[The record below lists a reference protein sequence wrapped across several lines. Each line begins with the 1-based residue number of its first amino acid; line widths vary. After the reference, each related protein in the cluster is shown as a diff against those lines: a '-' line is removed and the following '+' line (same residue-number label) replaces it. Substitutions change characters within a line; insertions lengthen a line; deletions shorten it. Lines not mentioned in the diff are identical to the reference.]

1 MALRAPGGAEWAGG
15 YGGLPSGF
23 RDTAIMSPSSTTHA
37 SLVAASAVEQEGRQA
52 QAEWKQTAAKGEALM
67 AKGQQMYNEDMVRQ
81 ISMLSNKFQT
91 DMTMDINGVP
101 GESNPVPGGAGP
113 LADASMLIDGQ
124 AQAAAGLPPSGI
136 RNRKGMD
143 AQGST
148 LEFQG
153 KWGGKIDEYVKGSGL
168 DGKFADTLRAQLYG
182 DVSVATRAVAA
193 HEASQRQVAYDEM
206 NKLTVDAEGE
216 KARLMGMG
224 GTWNIHQVQGMF
236 DNALAKLSVNIQAN
250 GPQERAQ
257 VLQKARGFLIG
268 KYVDGMIDTNP
279 KAAEDLVNQ
288 LRADMEGKQEAGVDG
303 EPGKGPLMPL
313 EELDKLQQKAR
324 MVRVDRVTGDLV
336 KSTTG
341 MAKAKRDLIIDQRA
355 ESEGFLAAETR
366 HIKSWADAEEA
377 QAKHQREMA
386 RQDAERAV
394 DEKAGRIFAQK
405 GVDGFQ
411 EIQAL
416 AQGANIGLTKKA
428 AIMGTVQHLKAGL
441 DAQDGSNVE
450 RERLLA
456 AAMVP
461 GMIQNLQTEV
471 LDNPLLGTKSKQDIT
486 HAFYQAQGHGF
497 AALQQQQGKQ
507 AEADIARV
515 RETILKDVLGAAD
528 KGKTAYGVTWDQAR
542 GAAYTAWASEAL
554 HNAKSATE
562 AAQILQKGLAEF
574 GSSGFMGGPN
584 FTRAEYELAADR
596 PYLIPDQARLKKIQD
611 TAKDKIPQDVYG
623 TLEGIFTEQNRDRV
637 KAGKLPVPM
646 NGATL
651 FRLYESAT
659 PAEWQV
665 LKKKRTL
672 TADAPAGR
680 APAARGA
687 RVSGAE
693 GPDSPGVGTP
703 F

>member
-23 RDTAIMSPSSTTHA
+23 RDTALMSPSSSTHA
-37 SLVAASAVEQEGRQA
+37 SLVAASAVGQRGREA
-52 QAEWKQTAAKGEALM
+52 QAEWKQAGANGEKLM
-67 AKGQQMYNEDMVRQ
+67 AKGQQMFQEDMVRQ

-91 DMTMDINGVP
+91 DMTMDINGIP
-101 GESNPVPGGAGP
+101 GEGNPTSGGAGP

-124 AQAAAGLPPSGI
+124 AQAAAGMPPSGL

-153 KWGGKIDEYVKGSGL
+153 KWGAKIDEYVRNSGI

-193 HEASQRQVAYDEM
+193 HEAGQRQVAYEEM
-206 NKLTVDAEGE
+206 NKLTIDAAGE

-236 DNALAKLSVNIQAN
+236 DNELAKLSVNLKAG
-250 GPQERAQ
+250 GPEERTAKLRQ
-257 VLQKARGFLIG
+257 ARGFLVG

-288 LRADMEGKQEAGVDG
+288 LRADLEGKQAAGMEAEAGQ
-303 EPGKGPLMPL
+303 GPMMPL

-324 MVRVDRVTGDLV
+324 MVRVDRVTSDMV
-336 KSTTG
+336 KATTG
-341 MAKAKRDLIIDQRA
+341 LGKAKRDLIIEQRGEA
-355 ESEGFLAAETR
+355 EGFLASEVR
-366 HIKSWADAEEA
+366 SIKSWADAEEA

-386 RQDAERAV
+386 RQESERAI
-394 DEKAGRIFAQK
+394 DDKAGRIFAQK
-405 GVDGFQ
+405 GAGGFQ

-416 AQGANIGLTKKA
+416 VQGAGIGLTKKA
-428 AIMGTVQHLKAGL
+428 AILGTVQHLKAGL

-471 LDNPLLGTKSKQDIT
+471 LDNPLLGTRSKQDIT
-486 HAFYQAQGHGF
+486 HAYYQGQGHSF
-497 AALQQQQGKQ
+497 MALQQQQGKAVQ
-507 AEADIARV
+507 AGIAQV
-515 RETILKDVLGAAD
+515 RETILKDVLSASD

-542 GAAYTAWASEAL
+542 GAAYVTW
-554 HNAKSATE
+554 ATE
-562 AAQILQKGLAEF
+562 ATANAKTATEASQILQKGLAEF

-596 PYLIPDQARLKKIQD
+596 PYLITDPSRLKKIQD
-611 TAKDKIPQDVYG
+611 TAKSRIPQDVYG
-623 TLEGIFTEQNRDRV
+623 TLESIFTEQNRERA
-637 KAGKLPVPM
+637 KSGKLPVPM
-646 NGATL
+646 NGATM

-665 LKKKRTL
+665 LKKKRNL
-672 TADAPAGR
+672 SADAPAGR

-687 RVSGAE
+687 RVSTVE